1 MYLQEILEVAI
12 GLVFMWLVLSI
23 AAMTIQEWI
32 GNVLA
37 WRANALE
44 KSIRGMLTSGELTKK
59 LYEHPLIA
67 SLYQSAKKAGK
78 KPRLPS
84 YIPAAKFAS
93 ALFDIVTQ
101 AGTEAS
107 PLKNLTSQI
116 DDQLAAV
123 QNPEQRKLAK
133 EDWATILETAKQVA
147 ASGVSRA
154 AVDSLRVQVQAYG
167 DKYPE
172 IQPTLNLA
180 MPQVDAFYQKFLEQQ
195 KVAVASSPSTDLAM
209 RLFRLGLLAL
219 EGIAPKFKDTMAAL
233 LRNAEVYSLQG
244 EQAVAEAVRVSI
256 ETWFNDAMDRLSGSY
271 KRKAQLASFVIGFV
285 LALILNVDS
294 INVATSLWREP
305 TLRQAIIAQVE
316 SYAQQNQRLSAQT
329 TTDGSTPDLLQTI
342 PELQQQLQALNIPF
356 GWTTAVIDTGGKQCA
371 LFPFKGNQIWGIV
384 GQNGLGV
391 PVCKR
396 VDNFP
401 VDLSGWL
408 GKLLGLII
416 TGAATAQGAPFWFDI
431 LKKLINVRSSG
442 PNPAEQA
449 PVG

>member
-1 MYLQEILEVAI
+1 MYLQEILEVAV
-12 GLVFMWLVLSI
+12 GLIFMWLVLSI

-32 GNVLA
+32 GSALA
-37 WRANALE
+37 WRANAL
-44 KSIRGMLTSGELTKK
+44 KKCIREMLTSGELTKK

-67 SLYQSAKKAGK
+67 SLYQSAKKTGK

-84 YIPAAKFAS
+84 YIPATKFAS

-101 AGTEAS
+101 AGIKAS

-133 EDWATILETAKQVA
+133 EDWAAILETAKQVA
-147 ASGVSRA
+147 ASGVSQA

-172 IQPTLNLA
+172 IQPTLDQI
-180 MPQVDAFYQKFLEQQ
+180 MPKVDAFYQKFLEQQ
-195 KVAVASSPSTDLAM
+195 KVAVASGPSTDLAM
-209 RLFRLGLLAL
+209 RQFRLGLLVI
-219 EGIAPKFKDTMAAL
+219 EGIAPKFKDTVAAL
-233 LRNAEVYSLQG
+233 LRNAEVYVLQG
-244 EQAVAEAVRVSI
+244 EQAVAEARVSI
-256 ETWFNDAMDRLSGSY
+256 ETWFNDVMDRLSGSY
-271 KRKAQLASFVIGFV
+271 KRKAQFASFVIGFV

-305 TLRQAIIAQVE
+305 TLRQAIIAQME
-316 SYAQQNQRLSAQT
+316 SYAQQNQQLPAQT
-329 TTDGSTPDLLQTI
+329 TTDGSTPGPLQNI

-356 GWTTAVIDTGGKQCA
+356 GWTTAVIDTGGKQCT
-371 LFPFKGNQIWGIV
+371 LFPFKGNQIWGIA
-384 GQNGLGV
+384 GQNDQGE

-396 VDNFP
+396 VINFP

-442 PNPAEQA
+442 PNPAEQS

>member
-1 MYLQEILEVAI
+1 MYLQEILEVVI

-23 AAMTIQEWI
+23 AAMSIQEWI
-32 GNVLA
+32 GNVFA
-37 WRANALE
+37 WRAKALK
-44 KSIRGMLTSGELTKK
+44 KSIRGMLTSAALTKEF
-59 LYEHPLIA
+59 YAHPLIV
-67 SLYQSAKKAGK
+67 SLSPSGKNRK

-84 YIPAAKFAS
+84 YIPPNKFAS

-101 AGTEAS
+101 AGTEVS

-133 EDWATILETAKQVA
+133 EDWAAILETAKQVA
-147 ASGVSRA
+147 ASGVGQA
-154 AVDSLRVQVQAYG
+154 AVDSLRMQVQAYG
-167 DKYPE
+167 EKYPE
-172 IQPTLNLA
+172 IQSTLDLE
-180 MPQVDAFYQKFLEQQ
+180 MPHVDAFYQKFLEQQ
-195 KVAVASSPSTDLAM
+195 KAAVTSSPNTDLAM
-209 RLFRLGLLAL
+209 RQFRLGLLVI
-219 EGIAPKFKDTMAAL
+219 EGNAPKFKDTLAAL
-233 LRNAEVYSLQG
+233 LRDAEVYILQG
-244 EQAVAEAVRVSI
+244 EQAVAVVRVSI

-305 TLRQAIIAQVE
+305 TLRQAIIAQVQ
-316 SYAQQNQRLSAQT
+316 SYAQQNQQLPAQT
-329 TTDGSTPDLLQTI
+329 MTDGSTPGPLQTI

-356 GWTTAVIDTGGKQCA
+356 GWTAAIIDTGGKQCA
-371 LFPFKGNQIWGIV
+371 LIPLKGNQIWGIA
-384 GQNGLGV
+384 GQNDQGV

-401 VDLSGWL
+401 MDVSGWL
-408 GKLLGLII
+408 GKLLGFII

>member
-1 MYLQEILEVAI
+1 MYLQEILEVAV
-12 GLVFMWLVLSI
+12 GLIFMWLVLSI
-23 AAMTIQEWI
+23 AAMTILEWI
-32 GNVLA
+32 GNALA

-44 KSIRGMLTSGELTKK
+44 ESIREMLNSGELTKK

-78 KPRLPS
+78 KPHLPS
-84 YIPAAKFAS
+84 YIPATKFAS

-123 QNPEQRKLAK
+123 QSPEQRKLAK

-147 ASGVSRA
+147 ASGVGQA

-172 IQPTLNLA
+172 IQPTLDLA

-195 KVAVASSPSTDLAM
+195 KVAVASSPSTDLEM
-209 RLFRLGLLAL
+209 RQFRLGLLVI
-219 EGIAPKFKDTMAAL
+219 EGIAPKFKDTIAAL
-233 LRNAEVYSLQG
+233 LRNAEVYILQG
-244 EQAVAEAVRVSI
+244 EQAVAEIRVSI

-271 KRKAQLASFVIGFV
+271 KRKAQLASFIIGFV

-305 TLRQAIIAQVE
+305 TLRQAIIAQAQ
-316 SYAQQNQRLSAQT
+316 SYAQQNQQLPAQT
-329 TTDGSTPDLLQTI
+329 TTGSSTPGPLQTI

-356 GWTTAVIDTGGKQCA
+356 GWTTAVIDTGGKQCT
-371 LFPFKGNQIWGIV
+371 LFPFKGNQIWGIAS
-384 GQNGLGV
+384 QNDQGV
-391 PVCKR
+391 PICKR
-396 VDNFP
+396 VNNFP

-408 GKLLGLII
+408 GKLLGFII
-416 TGAATAQGAPFWFDI
+416 TSAATAQGAPFWFDI

-442 PNPAEQA
+442 PNPAEQT